1 MANHDNHW
9 EYRGEII
16 SIDSENDTAMI
27 RWETTRKIE
36 SVDVKD
42 LKKYS
47 VSEKSSRKRKP
58 TEFFLPQLD
67 SKFSNENMSTEDEIK
82 NKFYS
87 HNNSVKLCAEG
98 SLVNLLDCFGCSQE
112 DIEEFW
118 DIVRDQSLQSVCA
131 KLGET
136 FVPKNVYKKGG
147 GVDSIEKSIWV
158 LCKKIHFEF
167 TTRMKE
173 SSFQNL
179 QNTMNFFQCKISC
192 DCCGERNICMLPP
205 CHCCME

>member
-1 MANHDNHW
+1 VLNHGNHW
-9 EYRGEII
+9 QYQGEIV

-27 RWETTRKIE
+27 IWEMTRKTD
-36 SVDVKD
+36 SVDMMD
-42 LKKYS
+42 LQKYS
-47 VSEKSSRKRKP
+47 ISEKSPRKLKP
-58 TEFFLPQLD
+58 TEFFLPQPDAKVL
-67 SKFSNENMSTEDEIK
+67 NENMFTEDEIK

-87 HNNSVKLCAEG
+87 HNNSAKLCAEG
-98 SLVNLLDCFGCSQE
+98 SLVNLLDCFGCCKE
-112 DIEEFW
+112 DIEGFW

-136 FVPKNVYKKGG
+136 FVPKKVYKNGG

-158 LCKKIHFEF
+158 LHKKINFEF

-179 QNTMNFFQCKISC
+179 QNTMIFFSNVKFPVIFAVRGALAC
-192 DCCGERNICMLPP
+192 
-205 CHCCME
+205 